1 MKGVGEEGSGN
12 GGKRAMSKFL
22 LGVVVG
28 ILISFLFIWF
38 GGGKTVKKI
47 GENLSETGKKME
59 VMEEKIKKEK
69 DEVWDGIKKRFLKE
83 EREIQKK
90 SQ

>member
-1 MKGVGEEGSGN
+1 M
-12 GGKRAMSKFL
+12 RKFL

-69 DEVWDGIKKRFLKE
+69 DEVWDGIKKKFLKDE
-83 EREIQKK
+83 KEIQKK

>member
-1 MKGVGEEGSGN
+1 M
-12 GGKRAMSKFL
+12 RKFL

-47 GENLSETGKKME
+47 GENLSETGKKMK

-69 DEVWDGIKKRFLKE
+69 DEVWNGIKKKFLKDE
-83 EREIQKK
+83 KETQKK